1 MEEEQIMK
9 IKEEKD
15 LGVIM
20 EENLNLYKYMTKIF
34 GLSYKMLTNIRM
46 AFHYMHKDMMK
57 KIITSM
63 IRPRLEY
70 AAVVWSP
77 RVLKRI

>member
-34 GLSYKMLTNIRM
+34 GLSYRTFTYITV
-46 AFHYMHKDMMK
+46 AFHYMDKDMIK
-57 KIITSM
+57 KNHHKHVKPKAGICSSGM
-63 IRPRLEY
+63 VSEF
-70 AAVVWSP
+70 
-77 RVLKRI
+77 